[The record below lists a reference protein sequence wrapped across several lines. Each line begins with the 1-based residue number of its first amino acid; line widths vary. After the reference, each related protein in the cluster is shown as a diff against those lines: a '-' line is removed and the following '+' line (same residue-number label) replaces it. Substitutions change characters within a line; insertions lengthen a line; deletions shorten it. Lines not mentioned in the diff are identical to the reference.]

1 MNMGFNFFKRLNLFA
16 IISFLAMSS
25 VVAKDIKVPQETA
38 SLRITYDGQPFEGE
52 KLSGSDI
59 LLFSIL
65 FEGED
70 LSGEEFEVFQEYY
83 NDLLGKVRK
92 GRTQNELENAEL
104 IMKVMYDS
112 VLSNYSRRQTKLSVM
127 FKTGNYNCVSSSLLF
142 LALAKD
148 CGLDARVQETSVH
161 AFVTVYTKDGQKF
174 DVETTNP
181 AGVNPGE
188 KKMISQNSSGSK
200 KYTIV
205 PKTYYSNRV
214 EISDRKAVTLPA
226 KNICAELSDRNEF
239 EKGIPLAA
247 SVYEFVTKEK
257 AAVRKDYDAMCAN
270 FAAYANQNRQY
281 EAALKL
287 LRAVMDHYGK
297 SDLLVRNYNDIAYN
311 AVAESCN
318 INDFKNARNLL
329 VSYNYYLTDKTT
341 QEIIDMIFES
351 EKLEEIQELM
361 HQNKFLEAAK
371 LADEALSH
379 QPQNQQ
385 FKRAKSN
392 SLYNH
397 GVSVHN
403 QVVPLMNNKE
413 YKEALQILENALKDN
428 PENQMIREDIKKVKS
443 RM

>member
-1 MNMGFNFFKRLNLFA
+1 MGFNFFKRLNLFA
-16 IISFLAMSS
+16 IIIFLTISS

-38 SLRITYDGQPFEGE
+38 SLRITYDGKPFEE
-52 KLSGSDI
+52 ENLSGADI

-70 LSGEEFEVFQEYY
+70 LSAEEFEVFQEYY

-92 GRTQNELENAEL
+92 GRTENELENAEL
-104 IMKVMYDS
+104 IMKVMYDN

-148 CGLDARVQETSVH
+148 CGLDARIQETSVH

-226 KNICAELSDRNEF
+226 KNICAELSDKNEF

-257 AAVRKDYDAMCAN
+257 AAVRKDYDAICAN

-287 LRAVMDHYGK
+287 LRAVMDYYGK

-329 VSYNYYLTDKTT
+329 VSYNYYLTEKTT

-351 EKLEEIQELM
+351 EKLEEIQDLM

-371 LADEALSH
+371 LADEALLRQS
-379 QPQNQQ
+379 QNQQ
-385 FKRAKSN
+385 FKKAKSN

-397 GVSVHN
+397 GVTVHN
-403 QVVPLMNNKE
+403 QIVPLLNNKE

-428 PENQMIREDIKKVKS
+428 PSNQMINDDIKKIKS

>member
-1 MNMGFNFFKRLNLFA
+1 
-16 IISFLAMSS
+16 MSS

-38 SLRITYDGQPFEGE
+38 SLRITYDGKPFEE
-52 KLSGSDI
+52 ENLSGADI

-70 LSGEEFEVFQEYY
+70 LSAEEFEVFQEYY
-83 NDLLGKVRK
+83 NDLLGKIRK
-92 GRTQNELENAEL
+92 GRTENELENAEL
-104 IMKVMYDS
+104 IMKVMYDN

-148 CGLDARVQETSVH
+148 CGLDARIQETSVH
-161 AFVTVYTKDGQKF
+161 AFITVYTKDGQKF

-257 AAVRKDYDAMCAN
+257 AAVRKDYDAICAN

-281 EAALKL
+281 ETALKL
-287 LRAVMDHYGK
+287 LRAVMDYYGK

-329 VSYNYYLTDKTT
+329 VSYNYYLTEKTT

-351 EKLEEIQELM
+351 EKLEEIQDLM

-371 LADEALSH
+371 LADEALLRQS
-379 QPQNQQ
+379 QNQQ
-385 FKRAKSN
+385 FKKAKSN

-397 GVSVHN
+397 GVTVHN
-403 QVVPLMNNKE
+403 QVVPLLNNKE

-428 PENQMIREDIKKVKS
+428 PENQMIREDIKKIKS

>member
-1 MNMGFNFFKRLNLFA
+1 MGFNFFKRLNLFA
-16 IISFLAMSS
+16 IIIFLAMSS

-38 SLRITYDGQPFEGE
+38 SLRITYDGKPFEE
-52 KLSGSDI
+52 ENLSGSDI

-83 NDLLGKVRK
+83 NDLLGKVGK
-92 GRTQNELENAEL
+92 GRTENELENAEL
-104 IMKVMYDS
+104 IMKVMYDN

-148 CGLDARVQETSVH
+148 CGLDARIQETSVH
-161 AFVTVYTKDGQKF
+161 AFITVYTKDGQKF

-226 KNICAELSDRNEF
+226 KNICAELSDKNEF

-257 AAVRKDYDAMCAN
+257 AAVRKDYDAICAN

-287 LRAVMDHYGK
+287 LRAVMDYYGK

-329 VSYNYYLTDKTT
+329 VSYNYYLTEKTT

-351 EKLEEIQELM
+351 EKLEEIQDLM

-371 LADEALSH
+371 LADEALLRQS
-379 QPQNQQ
+379 QNQQ
-385 FKRAKSN
+385 FKKAKSN

-397 GVSVHN
+397 GVIVHN
-403 QVVPLMNNKE
+403 QVVPLLNNKE

-428 PENQMIREDIKKVKS
+428 PSNQMINDDIKKIKS

>member
-1 MNMGFNFFKRLNLFA
+1 MGFNFFKRLNLFA
-16 IISFLAMSS
+16 IIIFLTISS

-38 SLRITYDGQPFEGE
+38 SLRITYDGKPFEGE
-52 KLSGSDI
+52 NLSGSDI

-70 LSGEEFEVFQEYY
+70 LSAEDFEVFQEYY

-92 GRTQNELENAEL
+92 GRTENELENAEL
-104 IMKVMYDS
+104 IMKVMYDN

-148 CGLDARVQETSVH
+148 CGLDARIQETSVH
-161 AFVTVYTKDGQKF
+161 AFITVYTKDGQKF

-226 KNICAELSDRNEF
+226 KNICAELSDKNEF

-257 AAVRKDYDAMCAN
+257 AAVRKDYDAICAN

-287 LRAVMDHYGK
+287 LRAVMGHYGK

-329 VSYNYYLTDKTT
+329 VSYNYYLTEKTT

-351 EKLEEIQELM
+351 EKLEEIQDLM

-371 LADEALSH
+371 LADEALLRQS
-379 QPQNQQ
+379 QNQQ
-385 FKRAKSN
+385 FKKAKSN

-397 GVSVHN
+397 GVTVHN
-403 QVVPLMNNKE
+403 QVVPLLNNKE

-428 PENQMIREDIKKVKS
+428 PENQMIREDIKKIKS

>member
-1 MNMGFNFFKRLNLFA
+1 
-16 IISFLAMSS
+16 MSS

-38 SLRITYDGQPFEGE
+38 SLRITYDGKPFEE
-52 KLSGSDI
+52 ENLSGSDI

-92 GRTQNELENAEL
+92 GRTENELENAEL
-104 IMKVMYDS
+104 IMKVMYDN

-148 CGLDARVQETSVH
+148 CGLDARIQETSVH
-161 AFVTVYTKDGQKF
+161 AFITVYTKDGQKF

-226 KNICAELSDRNEF
+226 KNICAELSDKNEF

-257 AAVRKDYDAMCAN
+257 AAVRKDYDAICAN

-287 LRAVMDHYGK
+287 LRAVMGHYGK

-329 VSYNYYLTDKTT
+329 VSYNYYLTEKTT

-351 EKLEEIQELM
+351 EKLEEIQDLM

-371 LADEALSH
+371 LADEALLRQS
-379 QPQNQQ
+379 QNQQ
-385 FKRAKSN
+385 FKKAKSN

-397 GVSVHN
+397 GVTVHN
-403 QVVPLMNNKE
+403 QVVPLLNNKE

-428 PENQMIREDIKKVKS
+428 PSNQMINDDIKKIKS

>member
-1 MNMGFNFFKRLNLFA
+1 
-16 IISFLAMSS
+16 MSS

-38 SLRITYDGQPFEGE
+38 SLRITYDGKPFEGE
-52 KLSGSDI
+52 NLSGADI

-70 LSGEEFEVFQEYY
+70 LSAEDFEVFQEYY

-92 GRTQNELENAEL
+92 GRTENELENAEL
-104 IMKVMYDS
+104 IMKVMYDN

-148 CGLDARVQETSVH
+148 CGLDARIQETSVH
-161 AFVTVYTKDGQKF
+161 AFITVYTKDGQKF

-226 KNICAELSDRNEF
+226 KNICAELSDKNEF

-257 AAVRKDYDAMCAN
+257 AAVRKDYDAICAN

-287 LRAVMDHYGK
+287 LRAVMGHYGK

-329 VSYNYYLTDKTT
+329 VSYNYYLTEKTT
-341 QEIIDMIFES
+341 QEISDMIFES
-351 EKLEEIQELM
+351 EMLEEIQDLM

-371 LADEALSH
+371 LADEALLRQS
-379 QPQNQQ
+379 QNQQ
-385 FKRAKSN
+385 FKKAKSN

-397 GVSVHN
+397 GVTVHN
-403 QVVPLMNNKE
+403 QVVPLLNNKE

-428 PENQMIREDIKKVKS
+428 PSNQMINDDIKKIKS

>member
-1 MNMGFNFFKRLNLFA
+1 MGFNFFKRLNLFA
-16 IISFLAMSS
+16 IIIFLAMSS

-38 SLRITYDGQPFEGE
+38 SLRITYDGKPFEE
-52 KLSGSDI
+52 ENLSGSDI

-83 NDLLGKVRK
+83 NDLLGKIRK
-92 GRTQNELENAEL
+92 GRTENELENAEL
-104 IMKVMYDS
+104 IMKVMYDN

-148 CGLDARVQETSVH
+148 CGLDARIQETSVH
-161 AFVTVYTKDGQKF
+161 AFITVYTKDGQKF

-287 LRAVMDHYGK
+287 LRAVIDHYGK

-329 VSYNYYLTDKTT
+329 VSYNYYLTEKTT
-341 QEIIDMIFES
+341 QEISDMIFES
-351 EKLEEIQELM
+351 EMLEEIQDLM

-371 LADEALSH
+371 LADEALLRQS
-379 QPQNQQ
+379 QNQQ
-385 FKRAKSN
+385 FKKAKSN

-397 GVSVHN
+397 GVTVHN
-403 QVVPLMNNKE
+403 QVVPLLNNKE

-428 PENQMIREDIKKVKS
+428 PSNQMINDDIKKIKS

>member
-1 MNMGFNFFKRLNLFA
+1 MGFNFFKRLNLFA
-16 IISFLAMSS
+16 IIIFLTISS

-38 SLRITYDGQPFEGE
+38 SLRITYDGKPFEE
-52 KLSGSDI
+52 ENLSGSDI

-70 LSGEEFEVFQEYY
+70 LSAEEFEVFQEYY
-83 NDLLGKVRK
+83 NDLFGKVRK
-92 GRTQNELENAEL
+92 GRTENELENAEL
-104 IMKVMYDS
+104 IMKVMYDN

-148 CGLDARVQETSVH
+148 CGLDARIQETSVH
-161 AFVTVYTKDGQKF
+161 AFITVYTKDGQKF

-226 KNICAELSDRNEF
+226 KNICAELSDKNEF

-257 AAVRKDYDAMCAN
+257 AAVRKDYDAICAN

-287 LRAVMDHYGK
+287 LRAVMGHYGK

-329 VSYNYYLTDKTT
+329 VSYNYYLTEKTT

-351 EKLEEIQELM
+351 EMLEEIQDLM

-371 LADEALSH
+371 LADEALLRQS
-379 QPQNQQ
+379 QNQQ
-385 FKRAKSN
+385 FKKAKSN

-397 GVSVHN
+397 GVTVHN
-403 QVVPLMNNKE
+403 QVVPLLNNKE

-428 PENQMIREDIKKVKS
+428 PSNQMINDDIKKIKS

>member
-1 MNMGFNFFKRLNLFA
+1 MGFNFFKRLNLFA
-16 IISFLAMSS
+16 IIIFLAMSS

-38 SLRITYDGQPFEGE
+38 SLRITYDGKPFEE
-52 KLSGSDI
+52 ENLSGSDI

-83 NDLLGKVRK
+83 NDLLGKIRK
-92 GRTQNELENAEL
+92 GRTENELENAEL
-104 IMKVMYDS
+104 IMKVMYDN

-148 CGLDARVQETSVH
+148 CGLDARIQETSVH
-161 AFVTVYTKDGQKF
+161 AFITVYTKDGQKF

-226 KNICAELSDRNEF
+226 KNICAELSDKNEF

-257 AAVRKDYDAMCAN
+257 AAVRKDYDAICAN

-287 LRAVMDHYGK
+287 LRAVMDYYGK

-329 VSYNYYLTDKTT
+329 VSYNYYLAEKTT
-341 QEIIDMIFES
+341 QEISDMIFES
-351 EKLEEIQELM
+351 EMLEEIQDLM

-371 LADEALSH
+371 LADEALLRQS
-379 QPQNQQ
+379 QNQQ
-385 FKRAKSN
+385 FKKAKSN

-397 GVSVHN
+397 GVIVHN
-403 QVVPLMNNKE
+403 QVVPLLNNKE

-428 PENQMIREDIKKVKS
+428 PSNQMINDDIKKIKS

>member
-1 MNMGFNFFKRLNLFA
+1 MGFNFFKRLNLFA
-16 IISFLAMSS
+16 IIIFLTISS

-38 SLRITYDGQPFEGE
+38 SLRITYDGKPFEE
-52 KLSGSDI
+52 ENLSGADI

-92 GRTQNELENAEL
+92 GRTENELENAEL
-104 IMKVMYDS
+104 IMKVMYDN

-148 CGLDARVQETSVH
+148 CGLDARIQETSVH

-226 KNICAELSDRNEF
+226 KNICAELSDKNEF

-257 AAVRKDYDAMCAN
+257 AAVRKDYDAICAN

-287 LRAVMDHYGK
+287 LRAVMGHYGK

-318 INDFKNARNLL
+318 INDFNNARNLL
-329 VSYNYYLTDKTT
+329 VSYNYYLTEKTT
-341 QEIIDMIFES
+341 QEISDMIFES
-351 EKLEEIQELM
+351 EMLEEIQDLM

-371 LADEALSH
+371 LADEALLRQS
-379 QPQNQQ
+379 QNQK
-385 FKRAKSN
+385 FKKAKSN

-397 GVSVHN
+397 GVTVHN
-403 QVVPLMNNKE
+403 QVVPLLNNKE

-428 PENQMIREDIKKVKS
+428 PSNQMINDDIKKIKS

>member
-1 MNMGFNFFKRLNLFA
+1 
-16 IISFLAMSS
+16 MSS

-38 SLRITYDGQPFEGE
+38 SLRITYDGKPFEE
-52 KLSGSDI
+52 ENLSGTNI

-92 GRTQNELENAEL
+92 GRTENELENAEL
-104 IMKVMYDS
+104 IMKVMYDN

-148 CGLDARVQETSVH
+148 CGLDARIQETSVH
-161 AFVTVYTKDGQKF
+161 AFITVYTKDGQKF

-257 AAVRKDYDAMCAN
+257 AAVRKDYDAICAN

-329 VSYNYYLTDKTT
+329 VSYNYYLTEKTT
-341 QEIIDMIFES
+341 QEISDMIFES
-351 EKLEEIQELM
+351 EKMEEIQDLM

-371 LADEALSH
+371 LADEALLRQS
-379 QPQNQQ
+379 QNQQ
-385 FKRAKSN
+385 FKKAKSN

-397 GVSVHN
+397 GVTVHN
-403 QVVPLMNNKE
+403 QVVPLLNNKE

-428 PENQMIREDIKKVKS
+428 PENQMIREDIKKIKS

>member
-1 MNMGFNFFKRLNLFA
+1 MGFNFFKRLNLFA
-16 IISFLAMSS
+16 IIIFLAMSS

-38 SLRITYDGQPFEGE
+38 SLRITYDGKPFEGE
-52 KLSGSDI
+52 NLSGSDI

-70 LSGEEFEVFQEYY
+70 LSAEEFEVFQEYY
-83 NDLLGKVRK
+83 NDLFGKVRK
-92 GRTQNELENAEL
+92 GRTENELENAEL
-104 IMKVMYDS
+104 IMKVMYDN

-148 CGLDARVQETSVH
+148 CGLDARIQETSVH
-161 AFVTVYTKDGQKF
+161 AFITVYTKDGQKF

-226 KNICAELSDRNEF
+226 KNICAELSDKNEF

-257 AAVRKDYDAMCAN
+257 AAVRKDYDAICAN

-287 LRAVMDHYGK
+287 LRAVMGHYGK

-329 VSYNYYLTDKTT
+329 VSYNYYLTEKTT

-351 EKLEEIQELM
+351 EKLEEIQDLM

-371 LADEALSH
+371 LADEALLRQS
-379 QPQNQQ
+379 QNQQ
-385 FKRAKSN
+385 FKKAKSN

-397 GVSVHN
+397 GVTVHN
-403 QVVPLMNNKE
+403 QVVPLLNNKE

-428 PENQMIREDIKKVKS
+428 PSNQMINDDIKKIKS

>member
-1 MNMGFNFFKRLNLFA
+1 
-16 IISFLAMSS
+16 MSS
-25 VVAKDIKVPQETA
+25 VVAKDIKVPQATA

-52 KLSGSDI
+52 NLSGSDI

-161 AFVTVYTKDGQKF
+161 AFITVYTKDGQKF

>member
-1 MNMGFNFFKRLNLFA
+1 MGFNFFKRLNLFA
-16 IISFLAMSS
+16 IIIFLTISS

-38 SLRITYDGQPFEGE
+38 SLRITYDGKPFEGE
-52 KLSGSDI
+52 NLSGSDI

-70 LSGEEFEVFQEYY
+70 LSAEDFEVFQEYY

-92 GRTQNELENAEL
+92 GRTENELENAEL
-104 IMKVMYDS
+104 IMKVMYDN

-148 CGLDARVQETSVH
+148 CGLDARIQETSVH
-161 AFVTVYTKDGQKF
+161 AFITVYTKDGQKF

-239 EKGIPLAA
+239 EKGIPLVA

-287 LRAVMDHYGK
+287 LKAVMGHYGK

-329 VSYNYYLTDKTT
+329 VSYNYYLTEKTT
-341 QEIIDMIFES
+341 QEISDMIFES
-351 EKLEEIQELM
+351 EKLEEIQDLM

-371 LADEALSH
+371 LADEALLRQS
-379 QPQNQQ
+379 QNQQ
-385 FKRAKSN
+385 FKKAKSN

-397 GVSVHN
+397 GVTVHN
-403 QVVPLMNNKE
+403 QVVPLLNNKE
-413 YKEALQILENALKDN
+413 YKEALQILEKALKDN
-428 PENQMIREDIKKVKS
+428 PSNQMINDDIKKIKS

>member
-1 MNMGFNFFKRLNLFA
+1 MGFNFFKRLNLFA
-16 IISFLAMSS
+16 IIIFLTISS

-38 SLRITYDGQPFEGE
+38 SLRITYDGKPFEE
-52 KLSGSDI
+52 ENLSGADI

-92 GRTQNELENAEL
+92 GRTENELENAEL
-104 IMKVMYDS
+104 IMKVMYDN

-148 CGLDARVQETSVH
+148 CGLDARIQETSVH

-226 KNICAELSDRNEF
+226 KNICAELSDKNEF

-257 AAVRKDYDAMCAN
+257 AAVRKDYDAICAN

-329 VSYNYYLTDKTT
+329 VSYNYYLTEKTT

-351 EKLEEIQELM
+351 EKMEEIQDLM

-371 LADEALSH
+371 LADEALLRQS
-379 QPQNQQ
+379 QNQQ
-385 FKRAKSN
+385 FKKAKSN

-397 GVSVHN
+397 GVIVHN
-403 QVVPLMNNKE
+403 QVVPLLNNKE

-428 PENQMIREDIKKVKS
+428 PSNQMINDDIKKIKS

>member
-1 MNMGFNFFKRLNLFA
+1 
-16 IISFLAMSS
+16 MSS

-38 SLRITYDGQPFEGE
+38 SLRITYDGKPFEGE
-52 KLSGSDI
+52 NLSGSDI

-70 LSGEEFEVFQEYY
+70 LSAEEFEVFQEYY
-83 NDLLGKVRK
+83 NDLFGKVRK
-92 GRTQNELENAEL
+92 GRTENELENAEL
-104 IMKVMYDS
+104 IMKVMYDN

-148 CGLDARVQETSVH
+148 CGLDARIQETSVH
-161 AFVTVYTKDGQKF
+161 AFITVYTKDGQKF

-226 KNICAELSDRNEF
+226 KNICAELSDKNEF

-257 AAVRKDYDAMCAN
+257 AAVRKDYDAICAN

-287 LRAVMDHYGK
+287 LRAVMGHYGK

-329 VSYNYYLTDKTT
+329 VSYNYYLTEKTT

-351 EKLEEIQELM
+351 EKLEEIQDLM

-371 LADEALSH
+371 LADEALLRQS
-379 QPQNQQ
+379 QNQQ
-385 FKRAKSN
+385 FKKAKSN

-397 GVSVHN
+397 GVTVHN
-403 QVVPLMNNKE
+403 QVVPLLNNKE

-428 PENQMIREDIKKVKS
+428 PSNQMINDDIKKIKS

>member
-1 MNMGFNFFKRLNLFA
+1 MGFNFFKRLNLFA
-16 IISFLAMSS
+16 IIIFLTISS

-38 SLRITYDGQPFEGE
+38 SLRITYDGKPFEE
-52 KLSGSDI
+52 ENLSGSDI

-70 LSGEEFEVFQEYY
+70 LSAEEFEVFQEYY
-83 NDLLGKVRK
+83 NDLFGKVRK
-92 GRTQNELENAEL
+92 GRTENELENAEL
-104 IMKVMYDS
+104 IMKVMYDN

-148 CGLDARVQETSVH
+148 CGLDARIQETSVH
-161 AFVTVYTKDGQKF
+161 AFITVYTKDGQKF

-226 KNICAELSDRNEF
+226 KNICAELSDKNEF

-257 AAVRKDYDAMCAN
+257 AAVRKDYDAICAN

-287 LRAVMDHYGK
+287 LRAVMGHYGK

-329 VSYNYYLTDKTT
+329 VSYNYYLTEKTT

-351 EKLEEIQELM
+351 EKLEEIQDLM

-371 LADEALSH
+371 LADEALLRQS
-379 QPQNQQ
+379 QNQQ
-385 FKRAKSN
+385 FKKAKSN

-397 GVSVHN
+397 GVIVHN
-403 QVVPLMNNKE
+403 QVVPLLNNKE

-428 PENQMIREDIKKVKS
+428 PSNQMINDDIKKIKS

>member
-25 VVAKDIKVPQETA
+25 VVAKDIKVPQATA

-52 KLSGSDI
+52 NLSGSDI

-161 AFVTVYTKDGQKF
+161 AFITVYTKDGQKF

-270 FAAYANQNRQY
+270 FAAYANQNSQY

>member
-1 MNMGFNFFKRLNLFA
+1 MGFNFFKRLNLFA
-16 IISFLAMSS
+16 IIIFLAMSS

-38 SLRITYDGQPFEGE
+38 SLRITYDGKPFEE
-52 KLSGSDI
+52 ENLSGSDI

-92 GRTQNELENAEL
+92 GRTENELENAEL
-104 IMKVMYDS
+104 IMKVMYDN

-148 CGLDARVQETSVH
+148 CGLDARIQETSVH
-161 AFVTVYTKDGQKF
+161 AFITVYTKDGQKF

-226 KNICAELSDRNEF
+226 KNICAELSDKNEF

-257 AAVRKDYDAMCAN
+257 AAVRKDYDAICAN

-287 LRAVMDHYGK
+287 LRAVMGHYGK

-329 VSYNYYLTDKTT
+329 VSYNYYLTEKTT

-351 EKLEEIQELM
+351 EMLKEIQDLM

-371 LADEALSH
+371 LADEALLRQS
-379 QPQNQQ
+379 QNQQ
-385 FKRAKSN
+385 FKKAKSN

-397 GVSVHN
+397 GVTVHN
-403 QVVPLMNNKE
+403 QIVPLLNNKE

-428 PENQMIREDIKKVKS
+428 PSNQMINDDIKKIKS

>member
-1 MNMGFNFFKRLNLFA
+1 MGFNFFKRLNLFA
-16 IISFLAMSS
+16 IIIFLTISS

-38 SLRITYDGQPFEGE
+38 SLRITYDGKPFEE
-52 KLSGSDI
+52 ENLSGSDI

-92 GRTQNELENAEL
+92 GRTENELENAEL
-104 IMKVMYDS
+104 IMKVMYDN

-148 CGLDARVQETSVH
+148 CGLDARIQETSVH
-161 AFVTVYTKDGQKF
+161 AFITVYTKDGQKF

-226 KNICAELSDRNEF
+226 KNICAELSDKNEF

-257 AAVRKDYDAMCAN
+257 AAVRKDYDAICAN

-287 LRAVMDHYGK
+287 LRAVMGHYGK

-329 VSYNYYLTDKTT
+329 VSYNYYLTEKTT

-351 EKLEEIQELM
+351 EMLKEIQDLM

-371 LADEALSH
+371 LADEALLRQS
-379 QPQNQQ
+379 QNQQ
-385 FKRAKSN
+385 FKKAKSN

-397 GVSVHN
+397 GVTVHN
-403 QVVPLMNNKE
+403 QIVPLLNNKE

-428 PENQMIREDIKKVKS
+428 PSNQMINDDIKKIKS

>member
-1 MNMGFNFFKRLNLFA
+1 MGFNFFKRLNLFA
-16 IISFLAMSS
+16 IIIFLTISS

-38 SLRITYDGQPFEGE
+38 SLRITYDGKPFEGE
-52 KLSGSDI
+52 NLSGSDI

-70 LSGEEFEVFQEYY
+70 LSAEDFEVFQEYY

-92 GRTQNELENAEL
+92 GRTENELENAEL
-104 IMKVMYDS
+104 IMKVMYDN

-148 CGLDARVQETSVH
+148 CGLDARIQETSVH
-161 AFVTVYTKDGQKF
+161 AFITVYTKDGQKF

-329 VSYNYYLTDKTT
+329 VSYNYYLTEKTT

-351 EKLEEIQELM
+351 EMLEEIQDLM

-371 LADEALSH
+371 LADEALLRQS
-379 QPQNQQ
+379 QNQQ
-385 FKRAKSN
+385 FKKAKSN

-397 GVSVHN
+397 GVIVHN
-403 QVVPLMNNKE
+403 QVVPLLNNKE

-428 PENQMIREDIKKVKS
+428 PSNQMINDDIKKIKS

>member
-1 MNMGFNFFKRLNLFA
+1 MGFNFFKRLNLFA
-16 IISFLAMSS
+16 IIIFLTISS

-38 SLRITYDGQPFEGE
+38 SLRITYDGKPFEGE
-52 KLSGSDI
+52 NLSGSDI

-92 GRTQNELENAEL
+92 GRTENELENAEL
-104 IMKVMYDS
+104 IMKVMYDN

-148 CGLDARVQETSVH
+148 CGLDARIQETSVH
-161 AFVTVYTKDGQKF
+161 AFITVYTKDGQKF

-226 KNICAELSDRNEF
+226 KNICAELSDKNEF

-257 AAVRKDYDAMCAN
+257 AAVRKDYDAICAN

-287 LRAVMDHYGK
+287 LRAVMGHYGK

-329 VSYNYYLTDKTT
+329 VSYNYYLTEKTT

-351 EKLEEIQELM
+351 EKLEEIQDLM

-371 LADEALSH
+371 LADEALLRQS
-379 QPQNQQ
+379 QNQQ
-385 FKRAKSN
+385 FKKAKSN

-397 GVSVHN
+397 GVTVHN
-403 QVVPLMNNKE
+403 QVVPLLNNKE

-428 PENQMIREDIKKVKS
+428 PENQMIREDIKKIKS

>member
-16 IISFLAMSS
+16 IIIFLTMAS
-25 VVAKDIKVPQETA
+25 VVAKDIKIPQETA

-52 KLSGSDI
+52 NLSGSDI

>member
-1 MNMGFNFFKRLNLFA
+1 MGFNFFKRLNLFA
-16 IISFLAMSS
+16 IIIFLTISS

-38 SLRITYDGQPFEGE
+38 SLRITYDGKPFEGE
-52 KLSGSDI
+52 NLSGSDI

-92 GRTQNELENAEL
+92 GRTENELENAEL
-104 IMKVMYDS
+104 IMKVMYDN

-148 CGLDARVQETSVH
+148 CGLDARIQETSVH
-161 AFVTVYTKDGQKF
+161 AFITVYTKDGQKF

-226 KNICAELSDRNEF
+226 KNICAELSDKNEF

-257 AAVRKDYDAMCAN
+257 AAVRKDYDAICAN

-287 LRAVMDHYGK
+287 LRAVMGHYGK

-329 VSYNYYLTDKTT
+329 VSYNYYLTEKTT

-351 EKLEEIQELM
+351 EKLEEIQDLM

-371 LADEALSH
+371 LADEALLRQS
-379 QPQNQQ
+379 QNQQ
-385 FKRAKSN
+385 FKKAKSN

-397 GVSVHN
+397 GVTVHN
-403 QVVPLMNNKE
+403 QVVPLLNNKE

-428 PENQMIREDIKKVKS
+428 PSNQMINDDIKKIKS

>member
-1 MNMGFNFFKRLNLFA
+1 
-16 IISFLAMSS
+16 MSS

-38 SLRITYDGQPFEGE
+38 SLRITYDGKPFEE
-52 KLSGSDI
+52 ENLSGADI

-70 LSGEEFEVFQEYY
+70 LSAEEFEVFQEYY

-92 GRTQNELENAEL
+92 GRTENELENAEL
-104 IMKVMYDS
+104 IMKVMYDN

-148 CGLDARVQETSVH
+148 CGLDARIQETSVH
-161 AFVTVYTKDGQKF
+161 AFITVYTKDGQKF

-226 KNICAELSDRNEF
+226 KNICAELSDKNEF

-257 AAVRKDYDAMCAN
+257 AAVRKDYDAICAN

-287 LRAVMDHYGK
+287 LRAVMDYYGK

-329 VSYNYYLTDKTT
+329 VSYNYYLTEKTT

-351 EKLEEIQELM
+351 EKLEEIQDLM

-371 LADEALSH
+371 LADEALLRQS
-379 QPQNQQ
+379 QNQQ
-385 FKRAKSN
+385 FKKAKSN

-397 GVSVHN
+397 GVTVHN
-403 QVVPLMNNKE
+403 QVVPLLNNKE

-428 PENQMIREDIKKVKS
+428 PSNQMINDDIKKIKS

>member
-1 MNMGFNFFKRLNLFA
+1 MGFNFFKRLNLFA
-16 IISFLAMSS
+16 IIIFLAMSS

-38 SLRITYDGQPFEGE
+38 SLRITYDGKPFEGE
-52 KLSGSDI
+52 NLSGSDI

-70 LSGEEFEVFQEYY
+70 LSAEEFEVFQEYY
-83 NDLLGKVRK
+83 NDLFGKVRK
-92 GRTQNELENAEL
+92 GRTENELENAEL
-104 IMKVMYDS
+104 IMKVMYDN

-148 CGLDARVQETSVH
+148 CGLDARIQETSVH
-161 AFVTVYTKDGQKF
+161 AFITVYTKDGQKF

-257 AAVRKDYDAMCAN
+257 AAVRKDYDAICAN

-329 VSYNYYLTDKTT
+329 VSYNYYLTEKTT

-351 EKLEEIQELM
+351 EKMEEIQDLM

-371 LADEALSH
+371 LADEALLRQS
-379 QPQNQQ
+379 QNQQ
-385 FKRAKSN
+385 FKKAKSN

-397 GVSVHN
+397 GVTVHN
-403 QVVPLMNNKE
+403 QVVPLLNNKE

-428 PENQMIREDIKKVKS
+428 PLNQMINDDIKKIKS

>member
-1 MNMGFNFFKRLNLFA
+1 MGFNFFKRLNLFA
-16 IISFLAMSS
+16 IIIFLTISS

-38 SLRITYDGQPFEGE
+38 SLRITYDGKPFEE
-52 KLSGSDI
+52 ENLSGSDI

-83 NDLLGKVRK
+83 NDLFGKVRK
-92 GRTQNELENAEL
+92 GRTENELENAEL
-104 IMKVMYDS
+104 IMKVMYDN

-148 CGLDARVQETSVH
+148 CGLDARIQETSVH
-161 AFVTVYTKDGQKF
+161 AFITVYTKDGQKF

-226 KNICAELSDRNEF
+226 KNICAELSDKNEF

-257 AAVRKDYDAMCAN
+257 AAVRKDYDAICAN

-287 LRAVMDHYGK
+287 LRAVMGHYGK

-329 VSYNYYLTDKTT
+329 VSYNYYLTEKTT

-351 EKLEEIQELM
+351 EKLEEIQDLM

-371 LADEALSH
+371 LADEALLRQS
-379 QPQNQQ
+379 QNQQ
-385 FKRAKSN
+385 FKKAKSN

-397 GVSVHN
+397 GVIVHN
-403 QVVPLMNNKE
+403 QVVPLLNNKE

-428 PENQMIREDIKKVKS
+428 PSNQMINDDIKKIKS

>member
-1 MNMGFNFFKRLNLFA
+1 MGFNFFKRLNLFA
-16 IISFLAMSS
+16 IIIFLTTSS

-38 SLRITYDGQPFEGE
+38 SLRITYDGKPFEGE
-52 KLSGSDI
+52 NLSGSDI

-70 LSGEEFEVFQEYY
+70 LSAEEFEVFQEYY
-83 NDLLGKVRK
+83 NDLFGKVRK
-92 GRTQNELENAEL
+92 GRTENELENAEL
-104 IMKVMYDS
+104 IMKVMYDN

-148 CGLDARVQETSVH
+148 CGLDARIQETSVH
-161 AFVTVYTKDGQKF
+161 AFITVYTKDGQKF

-226 KNICAELSDRNEF
+226 KNICAELSDKNEF

-257 AAVRKDYDAMCAN
+257 AAVRKDYDAICAN

-287 LRAVMDHYGK
+287 LRAVMGHYGK

-329 VSYNYYLTDKTT
+329 VSYNYYLTEKTT
-341 QEIIDMIFES
+341 QEISDMIFES
-351 EKLEEIQELM
+351 EMLEEIQDLM

-371 LADEALSH
+371 LADEALLRQS
-379 QPQNQQ
+379 QNQQ
-385 FKRAKSN
+385 FKKAKSN

-397 GVSVHN
+397 GVIVHN
-403 QVVPLMNNKE
+403 QVVPLLNNKE

-428 PENQMIREDIKKVKS
+428 PSNQMINDDIKKIKS

>member
-1 MNMGFNFFKRLNLFA
+1 
-16 IISFLAMSS
+16 MSS

-38 SLRITYDGQPFEGE
+38 SLRITYDGKPFEE
-52 KLSGSDI
+52 ENLSGSDI

-92 GRTQNELENAEL
+92 GRTENELENAEL
-104 IMKVMYDS
+104 IMKVMYDN

-148 CGLDARVQETSVH
+148 CGLDARIQETSVH
-161 AFVTVYTKDGQKF
+161 AFITVYTKDGQKF

-257 AAVRKDYDAMCAN
+257 AAVRKDYDAICAN

-329 VSYNYYLTDKTT
+329 VSYNYYLTEKTT

-351 EKLEEIQELM
+351 EKMEEIQDLM

-371 LADEALSH
+371 LADEALLRQS
-379 QPQNQQ
+379 QNQQ
-385 FKRAKSN
+385 FKKAKSN

-397 GVSVHN
+397 GVTVHN
-403 QVVPLMNNKE
+403 QVVPLLNNKE

-428 PENQMIREDIKKVKS
+428 PSNQMINDDIKKIKS

>member
-1 MNMGFNFFKRLNLFA
+1 MGFNFFKRLNLFA
-16 IISFLAMSS
+16 IIIFLTISS

-38 SLRITYDGQPFEGE
+38 SLRITYDGKPFEGE
-52 KLSGSDI
+52 NLSGSDI

-70 LSGEEFEVFQEYY
+70 LSAEDFEVFQEYY

-92 GRTQNELENAEL
+92 GRTENELENAEL
-104 IMKVMYDS
+104 IMKVMYDN

-148 CGLDARVQETSVH
+148 CGLDARIQETSVH

-226 KNICAELSDRNEF
+226 KNICAELSDKNEF

-257 AAVRKDYDAMCAN
+257 AAVRKDYDAICAN

-287 LRAVMDHYGK
+287 LRAVMGHYGK

-329 VSYNYYLTDKTT
+329 VSYNYYLTEKTT
-341 QEIIDMIFES
+341 QEISDMIFES
-351 EKLEEIQELM
+351 EMLEEIQDLM

-371 LADEALSH
+371 LADEALLRQS
-379 QPQNQQ
+379 QNQQ
-385 FKRAKSN
+385 FKKAKSN

-397 GVSVHN
+397 GVTVHN
-403 QVVPLMNNKE
+403 QVVPLLNNKE

-428 PENQMIREDIKKVKS
+428 PSNQMINDDIKKIKS

>member
-1 MNMGFNFFKRLNLFA
+1 MGFNFFKRLNLFA
-16 IISFLAMSS
+16 IIIFLTISS

-38 SLRITYDGQPFEGE
+38 SLRITYDGKPFEE
-52 KLSGSDI
+52 ENLSGSDI

-92 GRTQNELENAEL
+92 GRTENELENAEL
-104 IMKVMYDS
+104 IMKVMYDN

-148 CGLDARVQETSVH
+148 CGLDARIQETSVH
-161 AFVTVYTKDGQKF
+161 AFITVYTKDGQKF

-226 KNICAELSDRNEF
+226 KNICAELSDKNEF
-239 EKGIPLAA
+239 EKGIPLTA

-257 AAVRKDYDAMCAN
+257 AAVRKDYDAICAN

-287 LRAVMDHYGK
+287 LRAVMDYYGK

-329 VSYNYYLTDKTT
+329 VSYNYYLTEKTT

-351 EKLEEIQELM
+351 EMLKEIQDLM

-371 LADEALSH
+371 LADEALLRQS
-379 QPQNQQ
+379 QNQQ
-385 FKRAKSN
+385 FKKAKSN

-397 GVSVHN
+397 GVTVHN
-403 QVVPLMNNKE
+403 QIVPLLNNKE

-428 PENQMIREDIKKVKS
+428 PSNQMINDDIKKIKS

>member
-1 MNMGFNFFKRLNLFA
+1 MGFNFFKRLNLFA
-16 IISFLAMSS
+16 IIIFLTISS

-38 SLRITYDGQPFEGE
+38 SLRITYDGKPFEE
-52 KLSGSDI
+52 ENLSGADI

-92 GRTQNELENAEL
+92 GRTENELENAEL
-104 IMKVMYDS
+104 IMKVMYDN

-127 FKTGNYNCVSSSLLF
+127 FKTGNYNCVSSSFLF

-148 CGLDARVQETSVH
+148 CGLDARIQETSVH
-161 AFVTVYTKDGQKF
+161 AFITVYTKDGQKF

-205 PKTYYSNRV
+205 PKNYYSNRV

-257 AAVRKDYDAMCAN
+257 AAVRKDYDAICAN

-329 VSYNYYLTDKTT
+329 VSYNYYLTEKTT

-351 EKLEEIQELM
+351 EKMEEIQDLM

-371 LADEALSH
+371 LADEALLRQS
-379 QPQNQQ
+379 QNQQ
-385 FKRAKSN
+385 FKKAKSN

-397 GVSVHN
+397 GVIVHN
-403 QVVPLMNNKE
+403 QVVPLLNNKE

-428 PENQMIREDIKKVKS
+428 PSNQMINDDIKKIKS

>member
-1 MNMGFNFFKRLNLFA
+1 MGFNFFKRLNLFA
-16 IISFLAMSS
+16 IIIFLTISS

-38 SLRITYDGQPFEGE
+38 SLRITYDGKPFEGE
-52 KLSGSDI
+52 NLSGSDI

-92 GRTQNELENAEL
+92 GRTENELENAEL
-104 IMKVMYDS
+104 IMKVMYDN

-148 CGLDARVQETSVH
+148 CGLDARIQETSVH
-161 AFVTVYTKDGQKF
+161 AFITVYTKDGQKF

-257 AAVRKDYDAMCAN
+257 AAVRKDYDAICAN

-287 LRAVMDHYGK
+287 LRAVMGHYGK
-297 SDLLVRNYNDIAYN
+297 SDLLIRNYNDIAYN

-329 VSYNYYLTDKTT
+329 VSYNYYLTEKTT

-351 EKLEEIQELM
+351 EKLEEIQDLM

-371 LADEALSH
+371 LADEALLRQS
-379 QPQNQQ
+379 QNQQ
-385 FKRAKSN
+385 FKKAKSN

-397 GVSVHN
+397 GVIVHN
-403 QVVPLMNNKE
+403 QVVPLLNNKE

-428 PENQMIREDIKKVKS
+428 PSNQMINDDIKKIKS

>member
-1 MNMGFNFFKRLNLFA
+1 MGFNFFKRLNLFA
-16 IISFLAMSS
+16 IIIFLTISS

-38 SLRITYDGQPFEGE
+38 SLRITYDGKPFEGE
-52 KLSGSDI
+52 NLSGSDI

-70 LSGEEFEVFQEYY
+70 LSAEEFEVFQEYY
-83 NDLLGKVRK
+83 NDLFGKVRK
-92 GRTQNELENAEL
+92 GRTENELENAEL
-104 IMKVMYDS
+104 IMKVMYDN

-148 CGLDARVQETSVH
+148 CGLDARIQETSVH
-161 AFVTVYTKDGQKF
+161 AFITVYTKDGQKF

-226 KNICAELSDRNEF
+226 KNICAELSDKNEF

-257 AAVRKDYDAMCAN
+257 AAVRKDYDAICAN

-287 LRAVMDHYGK
+287 LRAVMDYYGK

-329 VSYNYYLTDKTT
+329 VSYNYYLTEKTT

-351 EKLEEIQELM
+351 EMLKEIQDLM

-371 LADEALSH
+371 LADEALLRQS
-379 QPQNQQ
+379 QNQQ
-385 FKRAKSN
+385 FKKAKSN

-397 GVSVHN
+397 GVTVHN
-403 QVVPLMNNKE
+403 QIVPLLNNKE

-428 PENQMIREDIKKVKS
+428 PSNQMINDDIKKIKS

>member
-1 MNMGFNFFKRLNLFA
+1 MGFIFFKRLNLFA
-16 IISFLAMSS
+16 IIIFLTISS

-38 SLRITYDGQPFEGE
+38 SLRITYDGKPFEE
-52 KLSGSDI
+52 ENLSGADI

-92 GRTQNELENAEL
+92 GRTENELENAEL
-104 IMKVMYDS
+104 IMKVMYDN

-148 CGLDARVQETSVH
+148 CGLDARIQETSVH
-161 AFVTVYTKDGQKF
+161 AFITVYTKDGQKF

-226 KNICAELSDRNEF
+226 KNICTELSDRNEF

-329 VSYNYYLTDKTT
+329 VSYNYYLTEKTT

-351 EKLEEIQELM
+351 EKMEEIQDLM

-371 LADEALSH
+371 LADEALLRQS
-379 QPQNQQ
+379 QNQQ
-385 FKRAKSN
+385 FKKAKSN

-397 GVSVHN
+397 GVTVHN
-403 QVVPLMNNKE
+403 QVVPLLNNKE

-428 PENQMIREDIKKVKS
+428 PENQMIREDIKKIKS

>member
-1 MNMGFNFFKRLNLFA
+1 
-16 IISFLAMSS
+16 MSS

-38 SLRITYDGQPFEGE
+38 SLRITYDGKPFEE
-52 KLSGSDI
+52 ENLSGSDI

-83 NDLLGKVRK
+83 NDLLGKIRK
-92 GRTQNELENAEL
+92 GRTENELENAEL
-104 IMKVMYDS
+104 IMKVMYDN

-148 CGLDARVQETSVH
+148 CGLDARIQETSVH
-161 AFVTVYTKDGQKF
+161 AFITVYTKDGQKF

-226 KNICAELSDRNEF
+226 KNICAELSDKNEF

-257 AAVRKDYDAMCAN
+257 AAVRKDYDAICAN

-287 LRAVMDHYGK
+287 LRAVMDYYGK

-329 VSYNYYLTDKTT
+329 VSYNYYLAEKTT
-341 QEIIDMIFES
+341 QEISDMIFES
-351 EKLEEIQELM
+351 EMLEEIQDLM

-371 LADEALSH
+371 LADEALLRQS
-379 QPQNQQ
+379 QNQQ
-385 FKRAKSN
+385 FKKAKSN

-397 GVSVHN
+397 GVIVHN
-403 QVVPLMNNKE
+403 QVVPLLNNKE

-428 PENQMIREDIKKVKS
+428 PSNQMINDDIKKIKS

>member
-1 MNMGFNFFKRLNLFA
+1 
-16 IISFLAMSS
+16 MSS

-38 SLRITYDGQPFEGE
+38 SLRITYDGKPFEE
-52 KLSGSDI
+52 ENLSGSDI

-83 NDLLGKVRK
+83 NDLLGKIRK
-92 GRTQNELENAEL
+92 GRTENELENAEL
-104 IMKVMYDS
+104 IMKVMYDN

-148 CGLDARVQETSVH
+148 CGLDARIQETSVH
-161 AFVTVYTKDGQKF
+161 AFITVYTKDGQKF

-287 LRAVMDHYGK
+287 LRAVIDHYGK

-329 VSYNYYLTDKTT
+329 VSYNYYLTEKTT
-341 QEIIDMIFES
+341 QEISDMIFES
-351 EKLEEIQELM
+351 EMLEEIQDLM

-371 LADEALSH
+371 LADEALLRQS
-379 QPQNQQ
+379 QNQQ
-385 FKRAKSN
+385 FKKAKSN

-397 GVSVHN
+397 GVTVHN
-403 QVVPLMNNKE
+403 QVVPLLNNKE

-428 PENQMIREDIKKVKS
+428 PSNQMINDDIKKIKS

>member
-1 MNMGFNFFKRLNLFA
+1 MGFNFFKRLNLFA
-16 IISFLAMSS
+16 IIIFLTISS

-38 SLRITYDGQPFEGE
+38 SLRITYDGKPFEE
-52 KLSGSDI
+52 ENLSGADI

-83 NDLLGKVRK
+83 NDLLGKIRK
-92 GRTQNELENAEL
+92 GQTQNELENAEL
-104 IMKVMYDS
+104 IMKVMYDN

-148 CGLDARVQETSVH
+148 CGLDARIQETSVH
-161 AFVTVYTKDGQKF
+161 AFITVYTKDGQKF

-188 KKMISQNSSGSK
+188 KKMNSQNSSGSK

-257 AAVRKDYDAMCAN
+257 AAVRKDYDAICAN

-329 VSYNYYLTDKTT
+329 VSYNYYLTEKTT

-351 EKLEEIQELM
+351 EKMEEIQDLM

-371 LADEALSH
+371 LADEALLRQS
-379 QPQNQQ
+379 QNQQ
-385 FKRAKSN
+385 FKKAKSN

-397 GVSVHN
+397 GVTVHN
-403 QVVPLMNNKE
+403 QVVPLLNNKE

-428 PENQMIREDIKKVKS
+428 PSNQMINDDIKKIKS

>member
-1 MNMGFNFFKRLNLFA
+1 MGFNFFKRLNLFA
-16 IISFLAMSS
+16 IIIFLTISS

-38 SLRITYDGQPFEGE
+38 SLRITYDGKPFEGE
-52 KLSGSDI
+52 NLSGSDI

-70 LSGEEFEVFQEYY
+70 LSAEEFEVFQEYY
-83 NDLLGKVRK
+83 NDLFGKVRK
-92 GRTQNELENAEL
+92 GRTENELENAEL
-104 IMKVMYDS
+104 IMKVMYDN

-148 CGLDARVQETSVH
+148 CGLDARIQETSVH
-161 AFVTVYTKDGQKF
+161 AFITVYTKDGQKF

-226 KNICAELSDRNEF
+226 KNICAELSDKNEF

-257 AAVRKDYDAMCAN
+257 AAVRKDYDAICAN

-287 LRAVMDHYGK
+287 LRAVMGHYGK

-329 VSYNYYLTDKTT
+329 VSYNYYLTEKTT

-351 EKLEEIQELM
+351 EMLKEIQDLM

-371 LADEALSH
+371 LADEALLRQS
-379 QPQNQQ
+379 QNQQ
-385 FKRAKSN
+385 FKKAKSN

-397 GVSVHN
+397 GVIVHN
-403 QVVPLMNNKE
+403 QVVPLLNNKE

-428 PENQMIREDIKKVKS
+428 PSNQMINDDIKKIKS